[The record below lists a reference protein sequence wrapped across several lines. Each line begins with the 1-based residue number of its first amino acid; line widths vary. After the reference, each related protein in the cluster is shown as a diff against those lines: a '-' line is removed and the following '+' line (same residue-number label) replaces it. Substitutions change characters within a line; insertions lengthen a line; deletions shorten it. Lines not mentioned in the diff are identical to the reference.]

1 MKRNRDVDLMRLKEH
16 LKALRLPTIQAEC
29 VKLAQECLTEGV
41 DHLGFLLKVCELE
54 LIERER
60 KAAARRLK
68 AAALPGVKL
77 ISEFDFT
84 AQPAI
89 NRLLVLDLMRCEYIE
104 KRENVLLIGTSGTG
118 KTHIA
123 TSLAMEACSQGK
135 RVRFYRVTELV
146 TQLLEAREERQ
157 LSRIRSQ
164 LSKLDLLVLDELGYV
179 PMGKAGAELLFD
191 VMSRAYERM
200 SLIVTTNLPFENWT
214 EVLDNERLTGA
225 TLDRLTHRCHIVE
238 TGGESYR
245 LKDARRRRG
254 SREVYKAEATGTN
267 GPEQTLVNTER
278 PGA

>member
-1 MKRNRDVDLMRLKEH
+1 MP
-16 LKALRLPTIQAEC
+16 AI
-29 VKLAQECLTEGV
+29 
-41 DHLGFLLKVCELE
+41 
-54 LIERER
+54 
-60 KAAARRLK
+60 
-68 AAALPGVKL
+68 KL
-77 ISEFDFT
+77 ISEFDFA
-84 AQPAI
+84 AQPTI
-89 NRLLVLDLMRCEYIE
+89 NRLLVLDLMRCEYIN

-123 TSLAMEACSQGK
+123 TSLAVEACSQGK
-135 RVRFYRVTELV
+135 RVRFYRVTDLV

-157 LSRIRSQ
+157 LSRMRGQ

-245 LKDARRRRG
+245 LKDARRRRRRSG
-254 SREVYKAEATGTN
+254 G
-267 GPEQTLVNTER
+267 EQARGRVVE
-278 PGA
+278 GA